1 MGEQR
6 ASGDLPGRKPLSM
19 ETLSWSLPD
28 GPTWVPRTVGT
39 IQRVSQSC
47 EASMPRFC
55 PPPWRKVLTS
65 FLGPCESPT
74 VLPGVGIPKGCF
86 GRHATPQPHCTYT
99 LGPPSRGEPQ
109 RACRGP
115 ALPSQPI
122 PSNLRDSPSLLRAL
136 HGFPQPQD
144 GAWALPRWRPFPGR
158 LGDPPSLCSL
168 SKAGVHLP
176 AGPSGPYTLPLPWG
190 PLGASMDLV
199 PTLPHPLW
207 VCISSFPKQ
216 A

>member
-1 MGEQR
+1 MKAPLFSLVLGFPRGALEDTQLPNLT
-6 ASGDLPGRKPLSM
+6 AHTHWDLPAEESPREPVVAPLS
-19 ETLSWSLPD
+19 
-28 GPTWVPRTVGT
+28 
-39 IQRVSQSC
+39 
-47 EASMPRFC
+47 
-55 PPPWRKVLTS
+55 
-65 FLGPCESPT
+65 
-74 VLPGVGIPKGCF
+74 
-86 GRHATPQPHCTYT
+86 
-99 LGPPSRGEPQ
+99 PPS
-109 RACRGP
+109 
-115 ALPSQPI
+115 PS